1 MTTVERSLQ
10 AGEILQAVAQKRDK
24 ERVRW
29 MKSAGLVEIKRVTIS
44 VNKVSCL
51 LSIMTPIIPHLNSG
65 SHLSSADIRMEGS
78 QEINGGMKREMDSNS
93 NSVEEGEAGATDLL
107 SKKKVNSKLS
117 SSTSDGEE
125 RFSKG
130 ELVIGIID
138 CPSGSSSRVEEIKLL
153 LQTMTQ
159 KVEYLCLNSV
169 GLVKEEVTVQPT
181 LLAMAVDA
189 LQQIEEYILPI
200 LSSPQEEETDMIVE
214 PLEINMDST
223 SSYSKQPSNSTDE
236 DTLLS
241 SQSKVEVAPVLNALG
256 EPVPRKI
263 TILGAH

>member
-10 AGEILQAVAQKRDK
+10 AGEILQAVAQQRDK
-24 ERVRW
+24 ERGKW
-29 MKSAGLVEIKRVTIS
+29 MKSAGLVEIKRVTIR

-51 LSIMTPIIPHLNSG
+51 LSIMAPILPHLNVG
-65 SHLSSADIRMEGS
+65 SDPSSTDICVEGS
-78 QEINGGMKREMDSNS
+78 QEINR
-93 NSVEEGEAGATDLL
+93 NSVEEGEQGATDLP
-107 SKKKVNSKLS
+107 SKKVANSKLS

-125 RFSKG
+125 RFSEG

-138 CPSGSSSRVEEIKLL
+138 CPSGSSNKVEEIKLL

-200 LSSPQEEETDMIVE
+200 LSHPKEVEDYNVTLE
-214 PLEINMDST
+214 PLEINMDS
-223 SSYSKQPSNSTDE
+223 SSSVLKQVSNSTDE
-236 DTLLS
+236 DSLLS
-241 SQSKVEVAPVLNALG
+241 ILSDVEVPPTLNALG
-256 EPVPRKI
+256 EPLPRKV
-263 TILGAH
+263 TILGTY

>member
-10 AGEILQAVAQKRDK
+10 AGEILQAVAQQRDK
-24 ERVRW
+24 ERGKW
-29 MKSAGLVEIKRVTIS
+29 MKSAGLVEIKRVTIR

-51 LSIMTPIIPHLNSG
+51 LSIMAPILPHLNVG
-65 SHLSSADIRMEGS
+65 SDPSSTDICVEGS
-78 QEINGGMKREMDSNS
+78 QEINR
-93 NSVEEGEAGATDLL
+93 NSVEEGEEGATDLP
-107 SKKKVNSKLS
+107 SKKVANSKLS

-125 RFSKG
+125 RFSEG

-138 CPSGSSSRVEEIKLL
+138 CPSGSSNKVEEIKLL

-200 LSSPQEEETDMIVE
+200 LSHPKEEEEKEEEDYNMIPE
-214 PLEINMDST
+214 PLEINMDS
-223 SSYSKQPSNSTDE
+223 SSSVLKQVSNSTDE
-236 DTLLS
+236 DSLLS
-241 SQSKVEVAPVLNALG
+241 ILSDVEVAPTLNAHG
-256 EPVPRKI
+256 EPLPRKV
-263 TILGAH
+263 TILGTY

>member
-10 AGEILQAVAQKRDK
+10 AGEILQAVAQQRDK
-24 ERVRW
+24 ERGKW
-29 MKSAGLVEIKRVTIS
+29 MKSAGLVEIKRVTIR

-51 LSIMTPIIPHLNSG
+51 LSIMAPIVPHLNVRSDP
-65 SHLSSADIRMEGS
+65 SSTDICVEGS
-78 QEINGGMKREMDSNS
+78 QEINR
-93 NSVEEGEAGATDLL
+93 NSVEEGEEGATDLP
-107 SKKKVNSKLS
+107 SKKVANSKLS

-125 RFSKG
+125 RFSEG

-138 CPSGSSSRVEEIKLL
+138 CPSGSSNKVEEIKLL

-200 LSSPQEEETDMIVE
+200 LSHPKEEEKEEEEDYNMIPE
-214 PLEINMDST
+214 PLEINMDS
-223 SSYSKQPSNSTDE
+223 SSSVLKQVSNSTDE
-236 DTLLS
+236 DSLLS
-241 SQSKVEVAPVLNALG
+241 ILPDVEVAPTLNALG
-256 EPVPRKI
+256 EPLPRKV
-263 TILGAH
+263 TILGTY

>member
-29 MKSAGLVEIKRVTIS
+29 MKSAGLVEIKRVTIR

-51 LSIMTPIIPHLNSG
+51 LSIMAPILPHLNVG
-65 SHLSSADIRMEGS
+65 SDPSSTDICVEGS
-78 QEINGGMKREMDSNS
+78 QEINR
-93 NSVEEGEAGATDLL
+93 NSVEEGEQGATDLP
-107 SKKKVNSKLS
+107 SKKVANSKLS

-125 RFSKG
+125 RFSEG

-138 CPSGSSSRVEEIKLL
+138 CPSGSSNKVEEIKLL

-200 LSSPQEEETDMIVE
+200 LSHPKEEVEVEEKDYNVTLE
-214 PLEINMDST
+214 PLEINMDS
-223 SSYSKQPSNSTDE
+223 SSSVLKQVSNSTDE
-236 DTLLS
+236 DSLLS
-241 SQSKVEVAPVLNALG
+241 ILPDVEVAPTLNALG
-256 EPVPRKI
+256 EPLPRKV
-263 TILGAH
+263 TILGTY

>member
-10 AGEILQAVAQKRDK
+10 AGEILQAVAQQRDK
-24 ERVRW
+24 ERGKW
-29 MKSAGLVEIKRVTIS
+29 MKSAGLVEIKRVTIR

-51 LSIMTPIIPHLNSG
+51 LSIMAPILPHLNVG
-65 SHLSSADIRMEGS
+65 SDPSSTDICVEGS
-78 QEINGGMKREMDSNS
+78 QEINR
-93 NSVEEGEAGATDLL
+93 NSVEEGEQGATDLP
-107 SKKKVNSKLS
+107 SKKVANSKLS

-125 RFSKG
+125 RFSEG

-138 CPSGSSSRVEEIKLL
+138 CPSGSSNKVEEIKLL

-200 LSSPQEEETDMIVE
+200 LSHPKEEEKEEVEEEDYNVTLE
-214 PLEINMDST
+214 PLEINMDS
-223 SSYSKQPSNSTDE
+223 SSSVLKQVSNSTDK
-236 DTLLS
+236 DALLS
-241 SQSKVEVAPVLNALG
+241 ILSDVEVAPTLNALG
-256 EPVPRKI
+256 EPLPRKV
-263 TILGAH
+263 TILGTY